1 MPMPPATLTSLTAT
15 GDVVTGPGA
24 PTVLMMGL
32 PASCLGDAVAG
43 PMCVG
48 AITVSPAPTVLIMGR
63 PAAALTGTAAGS
75 NPAALGAPASP
86 PLMVTT
92 PVTVLVG

>member
-1 MPMPPATLTSLTAT
+1 MPMPPATLASVTAT

-24 PTVLMMGL
+24 PTILMMGM

-48 AITVSPAPTVLIMGR
+48 AIAVSPAPTVLLMGR
-63 PAAALTGTAAGS
+63 PAAALTGTATGT
-75 NPAALGAPASP
+75 NPAALGAPAAP
-86 PLMVTT
+86 PLMVTV